1 MVGSIEV
8 FIGVEK
14 KVTIVK
20 KVTDRNLKGYR
31 LFIYRLSAVTKE
43 KTSMKFAVDIIVI
56 PSLQKNYI
64 IKRSHLHPPSFDFQV
79 FLVRISRLQK
89 NLYPKTRLEGQ
100 LTRE

>member
-1 MVGSIEV
+1 MVGSIEE

-43 KTSMKFAVDIIVI
+43 KTSMKIAVDIIVI

-64 IKRSHLHPPSFDFQV
+64 NRSHPHPPSFDFQV

>member
-1 MVGSIEV
+1 M

-31 LFIYRLSAVTKE
+31 LFIYRLSAVTKK
-43 KTSMKFAVDIIVI
+43 KTSMKIAVDIIVI

-64 IKRSHLHPPSFDFQV
+64 IKRSHLRPPSFDFQV

-89 NLYPKTRLEGQ
+89 NLYPKTRLEG
-100 LTRE
+100 

>member
-20 KVTDRNLKGYR
+20 KVTDRNGS
-31 LFIYRLSAVTKE
+31 LFTDCLPLEKK
-43 KTSMKFAVDIIVI
+43 KTSMKTAVDIIVI

-64 IKRSHLHPPSFDFQV
+64 KRSLLTSK
-79 FLVRISRLQK
+79 SS
-89 NLYPKTRLEGQ
+89 LYV
-100 LTRE
+100 

>member
-31 LFIYRLSAVTKE
+31 LFIYRLSAVTKKK
-43 KTSMKFAVDIIVI
+43 KT
-56 PSLQKNYI
+56 
-64 IKRSHLHPPSFDFQV
+64 
-79 FLVRISRLQK
+79 
-89 NLYPKTRLEGQ
+89 
-100 LTRE
+100 

>member
-1 MVGSIEV
+1 MVGSIKV

-31 LFIYRLSAVTKE
+31 LFIYRLSAVTK
-43 KTSMKFAVDIIVI
+43 KKDL

-64 IKRSHLHPPSFDFQV
+64 TRSHLHPPSFDFHV
-79 FLVRISRLQK
+79 FLVCVSG
-89 NLYPKTRLEGQ
+89 LEGQ
-100 LTRE
+100 LTRG

>member
-31 LFIYRLSAVTKE
+31 LFIYRLSAVIKE
-43 KTSMKFAVDIIVI
+43 KTSMKIAVDIIVI

-64 IKRSHLHPPSFDFQV
+64 NRSHLHPPSFDFQV

-89 NLYPKTRLEGQ
+89 NLYPKTRVEG
-100 LTRE
+100 